1 MTPSKPW
8 ATQVVHSFV
17 LRCARRCK
25 SAMPE
30 PLQSSVDYCQ
40 LMSLRRLALLKGDE
54 ALAFEL
60 HQAAEALIAA
70 GLVSDDEMLAV
81 GCGV

>member
-1 MTPSKPW
+1 MTE
-8 ATQVVHSFV
+8 T
-17 LRCARRCK
+17 
-25 SAMPE
+25 M
-30 PLQSSVDYCQ
+30 QSSVDYCQ

-70 GLVSDDEMLAV
+70 GLVSDDEMLAA
-81 GCGV
+81 GYGV